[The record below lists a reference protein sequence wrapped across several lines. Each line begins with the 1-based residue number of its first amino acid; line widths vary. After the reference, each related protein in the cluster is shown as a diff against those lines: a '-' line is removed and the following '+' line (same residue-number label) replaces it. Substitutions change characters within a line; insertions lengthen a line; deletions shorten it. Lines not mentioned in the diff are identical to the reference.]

1 MRRNIIVAC
10 VALCLLAL
18 LGVLTV
24 RSQLATMLL
33 AGIAGPT
40 EAEQKPASKRIAAVE
55 AAAVPRDN
63 RPVATPAA
71 PKPSSSFDVVRI
83 DPEGAS
89 VFAGRAPA
97 NSEVTVVANDT
108 AIATAKANDE
118 GQWATVIERR
128 FASGSYQLSLKSK
141 PEGAATAA
149 PGQAVS
155 ITIASTAKPE
165 PVLQAGAVVPHSP
178 APILFPYNEADITGV
193 GQAQAAA
200 LRDFLRQQKPEIIIL
215 SGHADAR
222 GTDDYNMEL
231 SRNRLERVSRFLRSA
246 GYTGKIELV
255 AKGAREPFVSADR
268 DKLPKEEVFQLDRR
282 VEVLRWAQ

>member
-18 LGVLTV
+18 LGMLTV
-24 RSQLATMLL
+24 RSQFATMLL
-33 AGIAGPT
+33 ASIAGPT
-40 EAEQKPASKRIAAVE
+40 EPAQKPAARRLAAVE
-55 AAAVPRDN
+55 AAAVPQDN
-63 RPVATPAA
+63 RPVATRAE
-71 PKPSSSFDVVRI
+71 PKPGSSFDVVRI

-97 NSEVTVVANDT
+97 NSEVTIVANDT
-108 AIATAKANDE
+108 AIATAKANED
-118 GQWATVIERR
+118 GQWSTVIERK

-155 ITIASTAKPE
+155 ITIASSARPE
-165 PVLQAGAVVPHSP
+165 PVLQAGAVIPHAP

-193 GQAQAAA
+193 GQSQAAA

-222 GTDDYNMEL
+222 GSDGYNMEL
-231 SRNRLERVSRFLRSA
+231 SRHRLERVSQFLRSA
-246 GYTGKIELV
+246 GYTGKIQLIP
-255 AKGAREPFVSADR
+255 KGAREPFASADR
-268 DKLPKEEVFQLDRR
+268 DKLPKDEVFQLDRR
-282 VEVLRWAQ
+282 VEVMRWAQ